1 MSCTSFP
8 FSLLGTSLT
17 IVPASP
23 RRLSANFYMVTGL
36 FLFSGFLL
44 YAGNEAPVWV
54 FVFVFSGWVVSLCLH
69 EGAHAL
75 AAYYGGDRSV
85 LDKGYLR
92 LDPLGY
98 ADPLYSFA
106 LPLVFLLIGGIGLPG
121 GSVYIQRSVLKT
133 KHWDAI
139 VSAAG
144 PFANLVIL
152 LVLGLPFMAGLP
164 ETTSTDTFWAAMS
177 FLAALQA
184 TAIVLNMLP
193 IPGLDGFGIIR
204 SYLPYDMQAQAQQ
217 LGSMLSFALMFI
229 FLSDAVSGAI
239 WNASYKL
246 AGLVSIDPSYA
257 YYGFELFRFWR

>member
-1 MSCTSFP
+1 
-8 FSLLGTSLT
+8 
-17 IVPASP
+17 
-23 RRLSANFYMVTGL
+23 MVCAL

-44 YAGNEAPVWV
+44 YSGKESPVWV

-69 EGAHAL
+69 EGAHAF

-85 LDKGYLR
+85 VEKGYLR

-98 ADPLYSFA
+98 ADPLYSFG

-121 GSVYIQRSVLKT
+121 GSVYIQRDVLKT
-133 KHWDAI
+133 KHWGAI

-144 PFANLVIL
+144 PLANLVIL
-152 LVLGLPFMAGLP
+152 LVLGIPFLAGLP

-184 TAIVLNMLP
+184 TAIVLNLLP

-217 LGSMLSFALMFI
+217 LGSVLSFVLMFI

-246 AGLVSIDPSYA
+246 AGLVDIDSSYI
-257 YYGFELFRFWR
+257 YYGFKLFRFWS